1 MRRTL
6 FTSAVLASA
15 LFLSACGGGTDATP
29 AANGDADT
37 DSSSSGGVTI
47 VATEFAYDPE
57 DFSLPADEDVELTLE
72 NAGVVEHD
80 IVVEE
85 LDDVELVYANAGETV
100 TETVNLSAGTYTFY
114 CSIPGHRASGMEGTL
129 TVD

>member
-15 LFLSACGGGTDATP
+15 LFLSACGGGTEATP
-29 AANGDADT
+29 AADGDADT
-37 DSSSSGGVTI
+37 STSSGGVTV
-47 VATEFAYDPE
+47 VATEFAFDPE

-72 NAGVVEHD
+72 NKGVVEHD

-85 LDDVELVYANAGETV
+85 LDDRELVYADAGQTV
-100 TETVNLSAGTYTFY
+100 TETVTVPAGTYVFY
-114 CSIPGHRASGMEGTL
+114 CSIPGHRAAGMEGTL
-129 TVD
+129 TVE

>member
-37 DSSSSGGVTI
+37 GTSASGGVTI

-85 LDDVELVYANAGETV
+85 LEDREIVYANAGETV

-129 TVD
+129 TVG